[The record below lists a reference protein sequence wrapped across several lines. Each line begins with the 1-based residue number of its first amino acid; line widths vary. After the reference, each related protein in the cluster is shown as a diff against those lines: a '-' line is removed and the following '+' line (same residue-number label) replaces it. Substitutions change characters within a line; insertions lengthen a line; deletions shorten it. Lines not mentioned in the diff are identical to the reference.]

1 MSKHCCSD
9 SSDKNQTK
17 KQTEQNID
25 YQKNPTL
32 VNVTRGGIIESSHN
46 GRICVVDIQ
55 GNIQLAM
62 GEVEKPI
69 YPRSSVK
76 ILLALPMALSGAI
89 EKYNLNA
96 EELSVICSSHTGEER
111 HTQVVKNILK
121 KANLSENDLE
131 CGIHTPINKKQSY
144 ELVKQGIK
152 PNQLHNNCSGKHAG
166 MLLLAK
172 MRNFDTAGY
181 INPNHPVQQ
190 SIMGIFEM
198 MYEYSLQDAP
208 SDRDGCSVPTWAIPM
223 TNLAFAF
230 AKISDPFAVL
240 PNETAKAITKLRD
253 SVIQEPFMV
262 GGTNRCCTKIMQ
274 VLKHKAFVKYGAEA
288 VYMASLPE
296 YGLGIAI
303 KIDDGSTRAVEVA
316 LLRILDKIG
325 VLSDKDKQQL
335 ADLYKQPIINCNGF
349 TVGNVEPAF

>member
-1 MSKHCCSD
+1 MSKHCCGGSN
-9 SSDKNQTK
+9 DKNQTEKQK
-17 KQTEQNID
+17 KIN
-25 YQKNPTL
+25 YQKNPVL
-32 VNVTRGGIIESSHN
+32 VNVTRGGIVESSHT

-55 GNIQLAM
+55 GKMQLAM
-62 GEVEKPI
+62 GEVQEAI

-76 ILLALPMALSGAI
+76 ILQALPMALSGAI

-96 EELSVICSSHTGEER
+96 QELSVICASHSGEKH
-111 HTQVVKNILK
+111 HTEVVENILK
-121 KANLSENDLE
+121 KANLSEKDLE
-131 CGIHTPINKKQSY
+131 CGAHTPTNKRQSY
-144 ELVKQGIK
+144 ELAKQGVK

-198 MYEYSLQDAP
+198 MCEYSLENTP
-208 SDRDGCSVPTWAIPM
+208 NDRDGCSAPTWAVPM

-230 AKISDPFAVL
+230 AKISDPLAVL
-240 PNETAKAITKLRD
+240 PDETAKAIIKLRD

-262 GGTNRCCTKIMQ
+262 AGTNRCCTKVMQ
-274 VLKHKAFVKYGAEA
+274 VLKNKAFVKYGAEA
-288 VYMASLPE
+288 VYTASLPE

-316 LLRILDKIG
+316 LLRVLDKIG
-325 VLSDKDKQQL
+325 VLSDKDKQEL
-335 ADLYKQPIINCNGF
+335 ADLYKQPIKNWNGF